1 MERLQRERKLF
12 GLELLYFFLLA
23 FSRFFDHK
31 LQEHPV
37 PFSFMEHYG
46 AAAGLTLIYLL
57 LLFDLTGAALWLGR
71 KMGETGRVCEG
82 AHSSASR
89 EREICWLSIF
99 LSAFA
104 VPFFLHR
111 DYFGASDELVLTFVL
126 AALLL
131 VLGKSGRGEQKAQ
144 SREAALEKTSLAI
157 TILIAGTFTAIAIV
171 LGFFVPDVRDL
182 LSGRQFLV
190 MLLLLSPYGYWGLRF
205 FGGLLRGTRGRKR
218 WTYVLCAV
226 GGVCPAILWTAAGDY
241 SRAVFYG
248 FVGVILPVLCLT
260 ALGEPRF
267 ISHVRTAKEEIRKV
281 LPIPAVFVLYPL
293 IFITFWMMGWES
305 IQAEEILKLQ

>member
-1 MERLQRERKLF
+1 MERIRRERKLF

-46 AAAGLTLIYLL
+46 VAAGLTVIYLL
-57 LLFDLTGAALWLGR
+57 LLFGLTGAALRLGR
-71 KMGETGRVCEG
+71 KSAYTGEKVEEQGG
-82 AHSSASR
+82 IR

-111 DYFGASDELVLTFVL
+111 DYFGAADELVLTFVL

-131 VLGKSGRGEQKAQ
+131 VLGKSGRAEQKAEN
-144 SREAALEKTSLAI
+144 RESALEKISLAVAA
-157 TILIAGTFTAIAIV
+157 LIAGTFTVLAAV
-171 LGFFVPDVRDL
+171 LGFLLPDVQDL
-182 LSGRQFLV
+182 LSGRQFVV

-205 FGGLLRGTRGRKR
+205 FGGLLRGTRGRNR

-248 FVGVILPVLCLT
+248 FVGVILPALCLT
-260 ALGEPRF
+260 ALGEPRVTDR
-267 ISHVRTAKEEIRKV
+267 VRTVKEEIRKV

-305 IQAEEILKLQ
+305 IPAEEILKLQ

>member
-1 MERLQRERKLF
+1 MERFRREQKLF

-31 LQEHPV
+31 LLEHPV

-46 AAAGLTLIYLL
+46 TAVGLTLIYLL
-57 LLFDLTGAALWLGR
+57 FLFGVMGAALWLER
-71 KMGETGRVCEG
+71 KRGETGSVCEG

-111 DYFGASDELVLTFVL
+111 DYFGTADELVLTFVL

-157 TILIAGTFTAIAIV
+157 TILIAGTFTAIATV

-182 LSGRQFLV
+182 LSGRQFVV

-205 FGGLLRGTRGRKR
+205 LAGCFAGLGEENGGRTFCAR
-218 WTYVLCAV
+218 WEAYARRSS
-226 GGVCPAILWTAAGDY
+226 GQRREITAA
-241 SRAVFYG
+241 
-248 FVGVILPVLCLT
+248 
-260 ALGEPRF
+260 RF
-267 ISHVRTAKEEIRKV
+267 FTDSS
-281 LPIPAVFVLYPL
+281 
-293 IFITFWMMGWES
+293 ES
-305 IQAEEILKLQ
+305 FFRHCA